1 MPIKIPDGLPA
12 FEALLEEG
20 VRLMTEAVA
29 IRQDIRPLQIGLLNL
44 MPNKIKTEL
53 QMARLLGASPL
64 QVELTLIRLG
74 GHKTRHTSEDHM
86 MTFYQAWE
94 EAKDRKFD
102 GFLVTGTPLETIPYE
117 QVTYWDEMQRIFEW
131 TRTNVHSTM
140 NVCWGAM
147 AALYHFHGI
156 GKHVLPEKAFG
167 VYKQTVLKPHSHY
180 LAGFSDDFAIP
191 ISRWA
196 EIRIEDLKAHPEL
209 SLLCFSERGAS
220 ILEEG
225 GGKRLYVLDHLE
237 YDAESLA
244 DEYFR
249 DVKASVPIKLPRD
262 YFPDDD
268 PNVRP
273 PNRWRAHGH
282 LLMSNWINEMYQTS
296 PYDIDQIGRG
306 L

>member
-12 FEALLEEG
+12 FDALLKEG
-20 VRLMTEAVA
+20 VRVMTEAVA

-44 MPNKIKTEL
+44 MPNKMRTEL

-74 GHKTRHTSEDHM
+74 GHKTKHTSEDHM
-86 MTFYQAWE
+86 MTFYEPWE
-94 EAKDRKFD
+94 EAKSRKFD

-117 QVTYWDEMQRIFEW
+117 EVTYWDEMRRIFDW

-147 AALYHFHGI
+147 AALYHFHGVQ
-156 GKHVLPEKAFG
+156 KHVLPEKAFG
-167 VYKQTVLKPHSHY
+167 VYKQTVLQPTSPF

-191 ISRWA
+191 VSRWA
-196 EIRIEDLKAHPEL
+196 KIRMADVQAHREL
-209 SLLCFSERGAS
+209 SLLCYSDKGAS
-220 ILEEG
+220 IAEDG
-225 GGKRLYVLDHLE
+225 GGKRIYVLDHLE
-237 YDAESLA
+237 YDAESLG

-249 DVKASVPIKLPRD
+249 DVNANVPIKLPVD
-262 YFPDDD
+262 YFPDGD
-268 PNVRP
+268 PRKKP

-282 LLMSNWINEMYQTS
+282 LLMSNWINEMYRTS
-296 PYDIDQIGRG
+296 PYEIEQIGEA
-306 L
+306 